1 MIISCQSISFSYGDE
16 EILKNVNFNINDGEK
31 VALVGING
39 AGKTT
44 LLSVIL
50 GKLHPDKGSCVISKD
65 VSIGYLAQNQESE
78 SKDTVY
84 KEMKKAKQ
92 YILDMK
98 EEMSR
103 LEKDMSVLTGA
114 ELESALKRYNVLQTK
129 FDRDNGYAYESEI
142 TGTLTGLG
150 FSEEDY
156 DRKIDSLSGGQK
168 MRIALGHIL
177 LTRPDIIILDEP
189 TNHLDINSVRWL
201 EGYLSSYPGAV
212 LCVSHDRYFIDRI
225 CGKIVELD
233 QGIST
238 VFNGDYSFY
247 ARERQKLRED
257 RLKAYLNQQ
266 KVIKHEEEVIRKLKS
281 FNREKSIKRAESRE
295 KMLDKMEVLD
305 KPTEVNTDMK
315 LIFTPSSE
323 SGEDVLYAEGLKKAY
338 GDNLL
343 FEELG
348 LDIKKGEHVA
358 LIGGNGTGKTT
369 ILRILGGMTPKDKGM
384 VRLGAG
390 VRIGYFDQEHKNLNP
405 ENTIFDEISDAFPE
419 LTNTRIRNLLAAFL
433 FTGDQV
439 FKKIGDLSGGEEG
452 RVSLA
457 KLMLSPANFLIL
469 DEPTNHLDIQSK
481 EILESAV
488 RHYTGTVLYVSHDR
502 YFINRTATRI
512 LELRNR
518 VLTNYIGD
526 YDFFDGHRDE
536 YFKVQHGYDPTL
548 EDEKNRSRT
557 GFTKISNV
565 DGNASGAGA
574 DSNAL
579 GVADGNASAGQPVKG
594 SREEYLQNKARVAEE
609 RKKNNR
615 IAKLEGEINTIE
627 ERLAEIDETIN
638 LPENGSN
645 VSLLLE
651 LSKEKEELE
660 EKLEELYESWDEIS
674 D

>member
-1 MIISCQSISFSYGDE
+1 MIISCQNISFSYGED

-50 GKLHPDKGSCVISKD
+50 GRLTPDSGNCAISKG
-65 VSIGYLAQNQESE
+65 VSIGYVAQNQESD
-78 SKDTVY
+78 SRDTVY
-84 KEMKKAKQ
+84 AEMVKAKQ
-92 YILDMK
+92 YILDIK
-98 EEMSR
+98 EEMSN
-103 LEKDMSVLTGA
+103 LEADMSVLKGD
-114 ELESALKRYNVLQTK
+114 ELSRAMERYNVLQTR

-142 TGTLTGLG
+142 TGTLKGLG
-150 FSEEDY
+150 FTEEDY

-177 LTRPDIIILDEP
+177 LSRPDIIILDEP

-225 CGKIVELD
+225 CTKIVELD
-233 QGIST
+233 QGQST

-247 ARERQKLRED
+247 SREKEKLRED

-266 KVIKHEEEVIRKLKS
+266 KIIKHEEDVIRKLKS

-295 KMLDKMEVLD
+295 KMLEKMDVLD

-338 GDNLL
+338 GENLL

-369 ILRILGGMTPKDKGM
+369 ILRIIGGMTPKDKGL

-390 VRIGYFDQEHKNLNP
+390 VKIGYFDQEHKNLNP
-405 ENTIFDEISDAFPE
+405 ENTIFDEISDAFPD
-419 LTNTRIRNLLAAFL
+419 LNNTRIRNLLAAFL

-481 EILESAV
+481 EILENAV
-488 RHYTGTVLYVSHDR
+488 RLYTGTVLYVSHDR

-512 LELRNR
+512 LELRNK

-526 YDFFDGHRDE
+526 YDFFDSHRDD
-536 YFKVQHGYDPTL
+536 YFKVQHGYDPAPL
-548 EDEKNRSRT
+548 DERLRSKT
-557 GFTKISNV
+557 GFTMITGSDPGNSDDPELTGETV
-565 DGNASGAGA
+565 TDGA
-574 DSNAL
+574 
-579 GVADGNASAGQPVKG
+579 PVKG
-594 SREEYLQNKARVAEE
+594 SREEYLQNKAKLAEE

-615 IAKLEGEINTIE
+615 ISKLEEEINSIE
-627 ERLAEIDETIN
+627 ERISEIDVTIN

-651 LSKEKEELE
+651 LSKEKEDLE
-660 EKLEELYESWDEIS
+660 SRLEKLYESWDEITG
-674 D
+674 